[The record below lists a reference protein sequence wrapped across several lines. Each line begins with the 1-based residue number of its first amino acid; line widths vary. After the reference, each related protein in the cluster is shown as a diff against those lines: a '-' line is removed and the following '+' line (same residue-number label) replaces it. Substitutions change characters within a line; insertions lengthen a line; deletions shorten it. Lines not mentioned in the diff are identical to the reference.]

1 MAKNKIIA
9 GLTAFI
15 CCAGMAAGLPEMSVK
30 TYASEVVHNS
40 FESNYD
46 GWYGNSDTVKITAEN
61 GTGYKDSR
69 GMTVKGRVSAED
81 GAASSKGF
89 YLEGGINYNYSVM
102 VYSKKTENFRVSLL
116 CIDEKTN
123 KEKNVELISENV
135 KAGEWTEL
143 STEYTAPKG
152 SYEFK
157 ITITTDSTND
167 FSFDDV
173 IITTEKNMNAVYAA
187 SSEKG
192 LKDEFAAY
200 FRVGNILNNMTIKN
214 SAITANIIKDYN
226 SIECENETK
235 PDATLVQSQCS
246 GTNIGVSLQSAAA
259 IMDFCVQNNIA
270 MRGHTLVW
278 HSQTPTWFFKKDF
291 NANSNWVDKSTM
303 DARMESY
310 IKNMFNAIKT
320 QYPDLNLYAYDVAN
334 ECVSDDSR
342 RTANNGGAREPGDGK
357 VTGGKSAWV
366 QIYGDN
372 SFVEKA
378 FTYARKY
385 APEGCAL
392 YYNDY
397 NEYWDHKRDA
407 IYNMCKSLYQKGLL
421 DGVGMQSH
429 VPANATGFAGTDSY
443 IYAMKKYL
451 SIGCDVQ
458 ITELDIS
465 LDKGKYSLQDQANKY
480 KAIFQAA
487 MDWNANPQSTGRVT
501 AVCVWGPNDA
511 NSWLS
516 SGSDALLYDKNNQP
530 KLAYKTLTSMIPE
543 SEWGEGGS
551 VGGTI
556 EPDENGYYFHSTFE
570 SDVDTW
576 AGRGNADVL
585 TSGRTAYA
593 GKEALLVE
601 NRTSAWNGTTRS
613 LNARAFIPGNEYSF
627 SVNVS
632 YFDGEST
639 DKFYLKLQYE
649 DADGE
654 TQYSTIAEGTGIA
667 GEWIQLA
674 NTNYKIPSDASKMQL
689 YVETAETTN
698 NFYIDEAIG
707 AVAGTV
713 IKGAGQSTDIIL
725 GDITDDNVIDCFD
738 IVLARRGL
746 ISGFASARQKIA
758 ADVDRSGMIEINDV
772 LLMRKFVLR
781 QITEFPD
788 NTPITNNTA
797 FKYNSALTYSEAP
810 REYMNVCSQAGTIKK
825 ETYNG
830 INGNNNLNVYLPYG
844 YDDNKQYNI
853 FYLMHGGGENE
864 NTIFSDDV
872 KLNNIL
878 DHMIMNGELEPMI
891 VVTPTFNK
899 CEARTFYKEF
909 RESVIPFVEGKYSTY
924 AKSTSAADIADSR
937 MHRAYGGFSMGSAST
952 WAVLVNSLDIVGY
965 FMPLSGD
972 NWEAEGGYN
981 KAKSVADAVD
991 KSGLNKDEYFIFA
1004 ATGSDDIAYPNMNP
1018 QIEEMKKMDQF
1029 VYTSDFSKGNFYYL
1043 VADGKTHWWGYVR
1056 HYIYDA
1062 LPYFFH
1068 E

>member
-1 MAKNKIIA
+1 MKKSIKRIFS
-9 GLTAFI
+9 GLIGTAML
-15 CCAGMAAGLPEMSVK
+15 CTSLP
-30 TYASEVVHNS
+30 VV
-40 FESNYD
+40 Y
-46 GWYGNSDTVKITAEN
+46 
-61 GTGYKDSR
+61 
-69 GMTVKGRVSAED
+69 AED
-81 GAASSKGF
+81 
-89 YLEGGINYNYSVM
+89 
-102 VYSKKTENFRVSLL
+102 T
-116 CIDEKTN
+116 
-123 KEKNVELISENV
+123 
-135 KAGEWTEL
+135 
-143 STEYTAPKG
+143 TA
-152 SYEFK
+152 
-157 ITITTDSTND
+157 
-167 FSFDDV
+167 DDV
-173 IITTEKNMNAVYAA
+173 IFASGFEDDSDVSAFTGRGGVESISVTKDSAHTGEGSMLVSDRAKNWNGPQLLLDERCEAGVEYTVSAWVRTEWYNTVNLSMEYTDASGERHYSNLKSVVSQGDWVEIPETKLSFSEDMTNVYI
-187 SSEKG
+187 
-192 LKDEFAAY
+192 Y
-200 FRVGNILNNMTIKN
+200 FECND
-214 SAITANIIKDYN
+214 TANIYIDDFKLAKAFVHQIQQDIPSLKDVYSPYFKIGTAVTTSELAPQSTKDLIEKHFN
-226 SIECENETK
+226 SITLGNELK
-235 PDATLVQSQCS
+235 PESILDRNACIEAGNDNPQV
-246 GTNIGVSLQSAAA
+246 NIASART
-259 IMDFCVQNNIA
+259 ILNYCRDNNIDV
-270 MRGHTLVW
+270 RGHVLVW
-278 HSQTPTWFFKKDF
+278 HSQTPDWFFKENYADDGD
-291 NANSNWVDKSTM
+291 WVDKETM
-303 DARMESY
+303 LKRMENY
-310 IKNMFNAIKT
+310 IKNVFAT
-320 QYPDLNLYAYDVAN
+320 LEEEYPTVNFYAWDVVN
-334 ECVSDDSR
+334 EAWLDDGSAR
-342 RTANNGGAREPGDGK
+342 KPGGYNTNPNTSG
-357 VTGGKSAWV
+357 WV
-366 QIYGDN
+366 QVFGDN
-372 SFVEKA
+372 SFIEPA
-378 FTYARKY
+378 FEYARKY

-421 DGVGMQSH
+421 DGVGIQSH
-429 VPANATGFAGTDSY
+429 VPANATGFAGTESY

-465 LDKGKYSLQDQANKY
+465 LENGKYSLQDQANKY

-501 AVCVWGPNDA
+501 AVCIWGPNDA

-570 SDVDTW
+570 GDVDTW

-674 NTNYKIPSDASKMQL
+674 NTNYKIPSDASNMQL

-758 ADVDRSGMIEINDV
+758 ADVDRSGKIEINDV

-788 NTPITNNTA
+788 NTPITDNTA
-797 FKYNSALTYSEAP
+797 FKYNSALTYSKAP
-810 REYMNVCSQAGTIKK
+810 GEYMNVCSQAGTIKK

-830 INGNNNLNVYLPYG
+830 INGSNNLNVYLPYG

-1068 E
+1068 G